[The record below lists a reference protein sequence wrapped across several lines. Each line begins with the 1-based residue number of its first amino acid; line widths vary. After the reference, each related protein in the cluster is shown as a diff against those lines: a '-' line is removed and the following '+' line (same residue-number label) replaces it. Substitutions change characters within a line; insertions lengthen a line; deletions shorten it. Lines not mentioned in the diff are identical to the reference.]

1 MKDII
6 DESLTLISNSD
17 CNHLNPH
24 LIFCIRWLGDIFLDI
39 ILERMKEYDIK
50 SSLVT
55 LLEMRRTHLITKGLV
70 ESKDIGIF
78 GGKWRGILFS

>member
-24 LIFCIRWLGDIFLDI
+24 LIFCVSWFYNVQIGDVFLGI
-39 ILERMKEYDIK
+39 ILEKMKEYDIK

-55 LLEMRRTHLITKGLV
+55 LLEMTRIHLITKGMV

-78 GGKWRGILFS
+78 RAE